1 MAQYNTEPN
10 MYSPFPE
17 DQQSGLGTG
26 GGGQSTTGQNLATGA
41 STAAS
46 LATLGKATGLIGGG
60 GAAAGGAAAGGGAA
74 ASGLG
79 TALAAAAPIAA
90 PIAAAAALGYG
101 LTKLIPGKR
110 EKAYR
115 DQGYKAGA
123 ADKMARADRL
133 EERGKKAKAEELRLK
148 AEYGTADRKKIGAA
162 IASERMR
169 EFEQNPFKAA
179 GVGDRKTDAMM
190 RAAQAT
196 RQTTSDQ
203 LRQALGLA
211 QMRGQVADTTEA
223 FAAAQEQADSAQAA
237 ERAQIAQMVRD
248 RVQQESQNRFA
259 AFMGYPT
266 QPSAPNP
273 VVTRAL
279 GQVGS
284 DLSDQAGTV

>member
-1 MAQYNTEPN
+1 MSSDKPSIMDAAGGLVTAKQL
-10 MYSPFPE
+10 
-17 DQQSGLGTG
+17 GLLGTG
-26 GGGQSTTGQNLATGA
+26 G
-41 STAAS
+41 TAA
-46 LATLGKATGLIGGG
+46 K
-60 GAAAGGAAAGGGAA
+60 AGGTAATAT
-74 ASGLG
+74 GLG
-79 TALAAAAPIAA
+79 TAGIIGAGLLGAG
-90 PIAAAAALGYG
+90 ALGYG

-133 EERGKKAKAEELRLK
+133 EERGKKAKAEDVRLK
-148 AEYGTADRKKIGAA
+148 AEYGTADRKEIGAA
-162 IASERMR
+162 IAAERMR
-169 EFEQNPFKAA
+169 EFEKNPFKAA

-196 RQTTSDQ
+196 RQTTTDQ

-223 FAAAQEQADSAQAA
+223 FAAAQEQADSGQAA

-284 DLSDQAGTV
+284 DLSDQAGTA

>member
-1 MAQYNTEPN
+1 MGTYDYYA
-10 MYSPFPE
+10 
-17 DQQSGLGTG
+17 QSGD
-26 GGGQSTTGQNLATGA
+26 QNLLGDQRQISQPPSNPQFGSTLGA
-41 STAAS
+41 LSSAAS
-46 LATLGKATGLIGGG
+46 LAKFAGLGNV
-60 GAAAGGAAAGGGAA
+60 GAAAGGAAGGTAATAGGANALGIAGLTGAGAA
-74 ASGLG
+74 AGLAGLG
-79 TALAAAAPIAA
+79 ALA
-90 PIAAAAALGYG
+90 GYG
-101 LTKLIPGKR
+101 LYKAIPGKR

-148 AEYGTADRKKIGAA
+148 AEYGTADRREIGAA
-162 IASERMR
+162 IAAERMR

-179 GVGDRKTDAMM
+179 GVGDRKTEAMM

-279 GQVGS
+279 GQVSS
-284 DLSDQAGTV
+284 DLSDRAGTV

>member
-1 MAQYNTEPN
+1 MAQYNLETN

-26 GGGQSTTGQNLATGA
+26 IGLRSTTGQNLATGA
-41 STAAS
+41 STAAN
-46 LATLGKATGLIGGG
+46 LATLGKATGVIGG
-60 GAAAGGAAAGGGAA
+60 GAAGGTAATAGGAAA
-74 ASGLG
+74 LG
-79 TALAAAAPIAA
+79 TAAAFAAPVAY
-90 PIAAAAALGYG
+90 AAALGYG

-279 GQVGS
+279 GQVSS
-284 DLSDQAGTV
+284 DLSDRAGTV